1 MGKVFSW
8 PAASLEARERE
19 VSIKIES
26 SVEHFLTGET
36 KAILKHVK
44 HKQTH
49 TYNPP

>member
-19 VSIKIES
+19 VSVTIER
-26 SVEHFLTGET
+26 SVQCFPTGET
-36 KAILKHVK
+36 KAIVKHVK